1 MIKNPS
7 SNAGDV
13 GLIPGQ
19 GTKSPHASGQLSSA
33 PQLLSPG
40 NLEPSNPR
48 DEGAQWAAVY
58 GVAQSRTRL
67 KRLSSSSSA
76 TPREAGMLQGK
87 ILHVTTDN

>member
-1 MIKNPS
+1 MDWHFPGVPVIKNPS

-19 GTKSPHASGQLSSA
+19 GTKSPHALGQLSPA

-40 NLEPSNPR
+40 NLEPSR
-48 DEGAQWAAVY
+48 
-58 GVAQSRTRL
+58 
-67 KRLSSSSSA
+67 A

>member
-19 GTKSPHASGQLSSA
+19 ETKNSHASGQLSSA

-48 DEGAQWAAVY
+48 DRGA
-58 GVAQSRTRL
+58 R
-67 KRLSSSSSA
+67 
-76 TPREAGMLQGK
+76 
-87 ILHVTTDN
+87 